1 MAFNAGAVIA
11 KFKSDLTDLKNG
23 IGEAKSMMN
32 SLKGVGKSVGD
43 NIKSSFT
50 DFMNTAKIVGA
61 VGVGAFTLFA
71 KSAIDLKSETDKA
84 NISLEIMAER
94 FGHNAKEAKKLAD
107 SLGKE
112 LRIGTGSAS
121 EGLQNLIKSGLTLD
135 QSADLMRRFT
145 NEAMTGKSES
155 ISLADAVKN
164 LTFAYATNNSALG
177 NMSGVSENWS
187 DITEKGKK
195 ILAGWNGEANKS
207 AGITPELAKQIKAY
221 EQSLKDQGKTLSAS
235 DDEMA
240 KYIGLLQLTNLTA
253 GSSAKFQGTYTD
265 NLAMMGLKITE
276 VKLALGTLLQDALN
290 PLVLWFTNSGILD
303 NIERFIVI
311 LGNLGTY
318 IGDLLAG
325 RDVSAELQEAFSF
338 FTGGN
343 MEQAKVLADGFQW
356 LVEAFKKLGAWIAEN
371 KELILTFLTGLGIAL
386 GALLII
392 GTIIGLLNLLFNP
405 ITLIIVA
412 VGLLF
417 VAWKN
422 NFLGIRDIVDSVI
435 AFVMAIFESLK
446 KFWEDWGG
454 VITSF
459 FTNLWSVI
467 KGIWQVATALLMGII
482 GVFIG
487 LLTGDWKKAGDVLQK
502 AGKQAWDGIVNIFTG
517 AFGLIMDGLHA
528 FIKNFTDKLDGLFNK
543 VREIGGNI
551 KEALMQLNPFH
562 KNSPSLV
569 QYVEMGTARIL
580 DTYRGLASD
589 LNGIDLRSGIMGL
602 TGADIASQLAV
613 AGAGQGGAGVTQNI
627 TMNVNDRNDAEFINE
642 RLAFMYR
649 NSNL

>member
-11 KFKSDLTDLKNG
+11 KFKSDLTELKSG
-23 IGEAKSMMN
+23 IGEAKTMMN

-71 KSAIDLKSETDKA
+71 KSAVDLKSETDKA

-94 FGHNAKEAKKLAD
+94 FGQNTKKAKQMAD
-107 SLGKE
+107 TLGKE
-112 LRIGTGSAS
+112 LRIGTGAAS
-121 EGLQNLIKSGLTLD
+121 EGLQNLIKSGLNLD
-135 QSADLMRRFT
+135 QASDLMKRFT

-195 ILAGWNGEANKS
+195 VLEGWNGTANKTL
-207 AGITPELAKQIKAY
+207 GITPELVTQIKAY
-221 EQSLKDQGKTLSAS
+221 EKSLKEQGKTLTAS

-240 KYIGLLQLTNLTA
+240 KYVGLLQLTNLTA

-265 NLAMMGLKITE
+265 NLAQMGLKITE
-276 VKLALGTLLQDALN
+276 VKLALGTLLQNALN
-290 PLVLWFTNSGILD
+290 PLVQWFTNSGILD
-303 NIERFIVI
+303 NMTRFINI
-311 LGNLGTY
+311 LGNLGAY

-343 MEQAKVLADGFQW
+343 MEQAKALADAFQW
-356 LVEAFKKLGAWIAEN
+356 LVDAFKKIGTWIAEN
-371 KELILTFLTGLGIAL
+371 KELVLTFLTGLAVAL

-392 GTIIGLLNLLFNP
+392 GTIIGLLNMLFNP
-405 ITLIIVA
+405 ITLIILA
-412 VGLLF
+412 VGALF
-417 VAWKN
+417 VAWQN
-422 NFLGIRDIVDSVI
+422 NFLGIRDITDAII
-435 AFVMAIFESLK
+435 AFVMAIFEALK

-467 KGIWQVATALLMGII
+467 KGIWQVATALLMAII

-487 LLTGDWKKAGDVLQK
+487 LLTGDWKKAGEVLK
-502 AGKQAWDGIVNIFTG
+502 NAAKQAWDGIVNIFSG
-517 AFGLIMDGLHA
+517 AFGMIMDGLHA
-528 FIKNFTDKLDGLFNK
+528 FIKGFTDKLDGLFNK
-543 VREIGGNI
+543 VREIGGKI
-551 KEALMQLNPFH
+551 KDALQQLNPFH
-562 KNSPSLV
+562 KSSPSLV
-569 QYVEMGTARIL
+569 QYVQMGTSQIL
-580 DTYRGLASD
+580 DMYKGLANNLS
-589 LNGIDLRSGIMGL
+589 GIDLRSGIMGL
-602 TGADIASQLAV
+602 TGADLASQLSV
-613 AGAGQGGAGVTQNI
+613 VGQGGAGVTQNI
-627 TMNVNDRNDAEFINE
+627 TMNVQDRNDAEFINE

>member
-11 KFKSDLTDLKNG
+11 KFKADLTDLKDG
-23 IGEAKSMMN
+23 INSAKN
-32 SLKGVGKSVGD
+32 AFGSLKSHVSNLND
-43 NIKSSFT
+43 SFT
-50 DFMNTAKIVGA
+50 GFMNTAKIIGA

-84 NISLEIMAER
+84 NISLEIMATR
-94 FGHNAKEAKKLAD
+94 FGHNAQEAKKLAD
-107 SLGKE
+107 SLGRE
-112 LRIGTGSAS
+112 LRIGTGAAS
-121 EGLQNLIKSGLTLD
+121 EGMQNLIKSGLTLD

-164 LTFAYATNNSALG
+164 LSFAYATNNSALG

-195 ILAGWNGEANKS
+195 VLEGWNGEVNKS
-207 AGITPELAKQIKAY
+207 AGITPELVTQIKAY
-221 EQSLKDQGKTLSAS
+221 EKSLKEQGKTLTAS

-240 KYIGLLQLTNLTA
+240 KYVGLLQLTNLTA

-265 NLAMMGLKITE
+265 NLAQMSLKIND
-276 VKLALGTLLQDALN
+276 VRLALGTLLQNALN

-303 NIERFIVI
+303 NIQRFIVI

-325 RDVSAELQEAFSF
+325 KDVSAELQEAFSF

-343 MEQAKVLADGFQW
+343 MEQAKALADAFQW
-356 LVEAFKKLGAWIAEN
+356 LVDAFKKIGTWIAEN
-371 KELILTFLTGLGIAL
+371 KELVLTFLTGLAVAL

-392 GTIIGLLNLLFNP
+392 GTIIGLLNMLFNP
-405 ITLIIVA
+405 ITLIILA
-412 VGLLF
+412 VGALF
-417 VAWKN
+417 VAWQN
-422 NFLGIRDIVDSVI
+422 NFLGIRDITDAII
-435 AFVMAIFESLK
+435 AFVMAIFEALK

-467 KGIWQVATALLMGII
+467 KGIWQVATALLMAII

-487 LLTGDWKKAGDVLQK
+487 LLTGDWKKAGEVLK
-502 AGKQAWDGIVNIFTG
+502 NAAKQAWDGIVNIFSG
-517 AFGLIMDGLHA
+517 AFGMIMDGLHA
-528 FIKNFTDKLDGLFNK
+528 FIKGFTDKLDGLFNK
-543 VREIGGNI
+543 VREIGGKI
-551 KEALMQLNPFH
+551 KDALQQLNPFH
-562 KNSPSLV
+562 KSSPSLV
-569 QYVEMGTARIL
+569 QYVQMGTSQIL
-580 DTYRGLASD
+580 DMYKGLANNLS
-589 LNGIDLRSGIMGL
+589 GIDLRSGIMGL
-602 TGADIASQLAV
+602 TGADLASQLSV
-613 AGAGQGGAGVTQNI
+613 VGQGGAGVTQNI
-627 TMNVNDRNDAEFINE
+627 TMNVQDRNDAEFINE